1 MTRVSAQLT
10 FFLPQPKGRAHQ
22 LQGRPSSDHHAW
34 QTTLRPATHVYT
46 TSLHRSLCL
55 VKSSNLISWTQLKHT
70 LACIQSTGNMPKE
83 TTVNVPAHPDT
94 HGAHMNQTTSNP
106 ETHDEPDYKHPDRHG
121 AHMNQ
126 TTSTLTY
133 IWCSHE
139 PDYKHLD
146 RHGAHMNQ
154 TTSTLTHMMLT

>member
-22 LQGRPSSDHHAW
+22 LQGKPSSDHHAW

-55 VKSSNLISWTQLKHT
+55 VKSQFNFLDAIKTYACMYSKHRKYAQGDYSKC
-70 LACIQSTGNMPKE
+70 AC
-83 TTVNVPAHPDT
+83 T